1 MWVSCVFVEI
11 NSREHHGTSTP
22 MIGNIAIKTEA
33 QTVFNVNDIKR
44 PSFYSS
50 LFTCILFGK
59 IETHGCNVRWI
70 FRWFIHHNET
80 NVEHT
85 ETEDVQLKMVM
96 VHFIAELWHS
106 QWNIVFKTNGTY
118 NGARNDAWW
127 ESEMCFLKIHTTQL
141 FHILKW
147 NSGIAAIPEISPC
160 ARATAIY
167 IAKAA
172 YEFVGVFGCVSGV
185 CFRTYQHYRIR
196 ENRTLNWEMYFRI
209 PRYISCPIYLNT
221 IFIYKLVGTSVVAV
235 RIFLS
240 YSCNWKCWVFWQ
252 IVCFSSLNVVI
263 Y

>member
-1 MWVSCVFVEI
+1 
-11 NSREHHGTSTP
+11 

-160 ARATAIY
+160 ARAMAILPRLLMNLS
-167 IAKAA
+167 
-172 YEFVGVFGCVSGV
+172 VF
-185 CFRTYQHYRIR
+185 
-196 ENRTLNWEMYFRI
+196 
-209 PRYISCPIYLNT
+209 
-221 IFIYKLVGTSVVAV
+221 SVVSVVFAFEPTNNTV
-235 RIFLS
+235 SERTEHWTERCISVYRDTSLARFIWTQ
-240 YSCNWKCWVFWQ
+240 YSFTN
-252 IVCFSSLNVVI
+252 
-263 Y
+263 